1 MKLTKT
7 SSDKRILELLSIKNE
22 DNKIE
27 IDAEIYNI
35 LISNQEETMEMIR
48 EAIEHMWKD
57 HRKMVIGAGVVLVIL
72 IIAAL

>member
-27 IDAEIYNI
+27 IDSEIYNI
-35 LISNQEETMEMIR
+35 LISNYEETMEMIR